1 MDLSVTCL
9 SNLKTVDVI
18 WGDMSSANN
27 KKGKKVVERNN
38 KSQPGASEK
47 KHDIFVVFF

>member
-1 MDLSVTCL
+1 MLFEEICHPQT
-9 SNLKTVDVI
+9 T
-18 WGDMSSANN
+18 